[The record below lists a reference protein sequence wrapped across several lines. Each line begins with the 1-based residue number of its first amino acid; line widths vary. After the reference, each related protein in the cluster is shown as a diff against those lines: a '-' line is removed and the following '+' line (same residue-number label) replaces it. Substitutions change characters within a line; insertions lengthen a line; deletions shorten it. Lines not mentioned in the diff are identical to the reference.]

1 MFTLS
6 YGPPTSVNPT
16 FPCESLSWLHV
27 ILVFVQGNQH
37 ERVYGARIRTW
48 ETHQWRQ
55 QAFPPSAIPQMPIV
69 PQGRVGLYKPLLA
82 INEYWLTWA
91 VSCRPGAYSC
101 SELLIP
107 TAMSCPFSPSSG
119 SCVISVPSSMML
131 RYLVYSWEY
140 PVVTLLQHSE
150 QPRVSAFTIICYK
163 KTLLW
168 LRMRDAFV
176 YGEKSKYLE
185 FSLTSCSF
193 GETAVVGSYL
203 EPRTS
208 SAMGFSSRF

>member
-16 FPCESLSWLHV
+16 SPCESLSWLHV

-37 ERVYGARIRTW
+37 EHVYEARIRTW

-55 QAFPPSAIPQMPIV
+55 QAFPPSAIPQTPIV
-69 PQGRVGLYKPLLA
+69 PQGRVGLYEPLLA

-107 TAMSCPFSPSSG
+107 AAMSCPFPHH
-119 SCVISVPSSMML
+119 L
-131 RYLVYSWEY
+131 ALV
-140 PVVTLLQHSE
+140 LFQFL
-150 QPRVSAFTIICYK
+150 
-163 KTLLW
+163 LLW
-168 LRMRDAFV
+168 CLGIWFTAENIQWSLYCSTVNSQRSLRSLSLATKR
-176 YGEKSKYLE
+176 S
-185 FSLTSCSF
+185 FSD
-193 GETAVVGSYL
+193 
-203 EPRTS
+203 
-208 SAMGFSSRF
+208 